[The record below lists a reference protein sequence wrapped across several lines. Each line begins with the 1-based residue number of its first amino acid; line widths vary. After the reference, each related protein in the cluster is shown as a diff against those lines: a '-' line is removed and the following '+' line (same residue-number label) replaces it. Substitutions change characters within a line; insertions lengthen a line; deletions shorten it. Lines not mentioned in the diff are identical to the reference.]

1 MKIRKLALLFLTVTV
16 LSGCGGNT
24 GAIEGSDSNVMVS
37 ERQENKTGLKKSG
50 DTQTEGENEVDKE
63 TPDTVEPEVSV
74 TPEPTATPEPT
85 PTATPEQTPTAASE
99 HSSTAASEPTA
110 TPAPALEKKTDR
122 VLSYLPTSPALSDE
136 EAEKAAR
143 HAPNIYVDWS
153 GNGTYDI
160 ISVDWCCVKEA
171 KNTYWAV
178 HNWPGGYAGFQNAD
192 GSHVL
197 LMSVWDGDDGG
208 KPTIEYVL
216 GGKNGDFGGEG
227 TGKQVFTNYNWKV
240 GTWYTMQIRAVVD
253 EKNNVTHFEQWIRE
267 RGGAWLK
274 TAVIS
279 YPAVRRFNGT
289 SMFMEDYTFS
299 NHERSCK
306 LNNAYGRGA
315 TDAQWH
321 PFNNYHISG
330 TYFAT
335 DETTWETVQ
344 WNMDFDC
351 GWAKGQDGLFITSGG
366 HDLTSC
372 GVSLPADVTFEQE
385 PYQE

>member
-1 MKIRKLALLFLTVTV
+1 MKIRKLVLLFLTVTV

-24 GAIEGSDSNVMVS
+24 GAIEENDINMVLS
-37 ERQENKTGLKKSG
+37 EMLESKTGLKNSE
-50 DTQTEGENEVDKE
+50 DIQAEDENEMDEE
-63 TPDTVEPEVSV
+63 TSDATEPEV
-74 TPEPTATPEPT
+74 TTAPEPTA
-85 PTATPEQTPTAASE
+85 
-99 HSSTAASEPTA
+99 ST
-110 TPAPALEKKTDR
+110 APALEKKTDG
-122 VLSYLPTSPALSDE
+122 VLSYLPTAPALSDAK
-136 EAEKAAR
+136 AEKAAR

-153 GNGTYDI
+153 GNESGIYDI

-178 HNWPGGYAGFQNAD
+178 HNWPGGYAGFMNAD

-216 GGKNGDFGGEG
+216 GGQNGDFGDLGDEE
-227 TGKQVFTNYNWKV
+227 TGKQVYTNYIWKV

-267 RGGAWLK
+267 RGGAWIK

-279 YPAVRRFNGT
+279 YPAVRRFDGT
-289 SMFMEDYTFS
+289 SMFMTDYTFN

-306 LNNAYGRGA
+306 LNNAYGRDA

-321 PFNNYHISG
+321 PFNDYHISG

-335 DETTWETVQ
+335 DETTWDTVQ

-351 GWAKGQDGLFITSGG
+351 GWAKGKDGLFITSGG

-372 GVSLPADVTFEQE
+372 GVVLPADVTIEQP

>member
-1 MKIRKLALLFLTVTV
+1 MKIRKLVLLFLTVTV

-24 GAIEGSDSNVMVS
+24 GTIEENDINMVLS
-37 ERQENKTGLKKSG
+37 EILESKTGLNNSE
-50 DTQTEGENEVDKE
+50 DSQAEDENEMDEE
-63 TPDTVEPEVSV
+63 TSD
-74 TPEPTATPEPT
+74 A
-85 PTATPEQTPTAASE
+85 
-99 HSSTAASEPTA
+99 
-110 TPAPALEKKTDR
+110 
-122 VLSYLPTSPALSDE
+122 PALSDAK
-136 EAEKAAR
+136 AEKAAR
-143 HAPNIYVDWS
+143 HAPNIYVDWAGS
-153 GNGTYDI
+153 GTYDI

-178 HNWPGGYAGFQNAD
+178 HNWPGGYAGFLNAD

-216 GGKNGDFGGEG
+216 GGQNGDFGDFGDEE
-227 TGKQVFTNYNWKV
+227 TGKQVYTNYIWKV

-267 RGGAWLK
+267 RGGAWIK

-279 YPAVRRFNGT
+279 YPAVRRFDGT
-289 SMFMEDYTFS
+289 SMFMTDYTF
-299 NHERSCK
+299 NNLERSCK
-306 LNNAYGRGA
+306 LNNAYGRDA

-321 PFNNYHISG
+321 PFNDYHISG

-335 DETTWETVQ
+335 DETTWDTVQ

-351 GWAKGQDGLFITSGG
+351 GWAKGKDGLFITSGG

-372 GVSLPADVTFEQE
+372 GVVLPADVTIEQP

>member
-1 MKIRKLALLFLTVTV
+1 MKIGKLKIRKLAFLFFTVTV
-16 LSGCGGNT
+16 LSGCGGST
-24 GAIEGSDSNVMVS
+24 DAIEENESNVMVS
-37 ERQENKTGLKKSG
+37 ERLERKNELKNSS
-50 DTQTEGENEVDKE
+50 E
-63 TPDTVEPEVSV
+63 TAEPTLTATSEPTVEAS
-74 TPEPTATPEPT
+74 PTATPEPT
-85 PTATPEQTPTAASE
+85 VEALPTATPERAVEVSPTAAPE
-99 HSSTAASEPTA
+99 LTPSSSVS
-110 TPAPALEKKTDR
+110 EKKTDG
-122 VLSYLPTSPALSDE
+122 VISYLPSTPALSDA

-143 HAPNIYVDWS
+143 HAPNIYVDWAGS
-153 GNGTYDI
+153 GTYDI

-178 HNWPGGYAGFQNAD
+178 HNWPGGYAGFQNVD
-192 GSHVL
+192 GRHVL

-227 TGKQVFTNYNWKV
+227 TGKQVFTDYAWKA

-253 EKNNVTHFEQWIRE
+253 EKSNVTHFEQWIRE
-267 RGGAWLK
+267 RGGVWLK

-289 SMFMEDYTFS
+289 SMFMEDFTGN

-306 LNNAYGRGA
+306 LNNAYGKDA
-315 TDAQWH
+315 TDAKWH
-321 PFNNYHISG
+321 PFNDYHISG

-335 DETTWETVQ
+335 DETTWDTVQ
-344 WNMDFDC
+344 WDMDFDC
-351 GWAKGQDGLFITSGG
+351 GWAKGKDGLFITSGG

-372 GVSLPADVTFEQE
+372 GVVLPADVTIEQP